1 MDIAGAPVA
10 AGAAPSVSGVQ
21 ATLPA
26 PAAAPHPGPVVHA
39 QAALPTPAAGPV
51 VQAAL
56 PVPGAS
62 PLQGP
67 AVQAALRA
75 PATPEAAMNMLLQH
89 PYQANLLQHLFQSG
103 ELYTIDDSDKS
114 RDFLNAGLK

>member
-67 AVQAALRA
+67 AVQACSCYSRGCDEHA
-75 PATPEAAMNMLLQH
+75 
-89 PYQANLLQHLFQSG
+89 YQANLLQHLFQSG